1 MLEMLCQNTF
11 PFVLRQPFHL
21 DYRQLKNKLGI
32 SKWPETMVI
41 SMINAEITCF
51 DKALQRDIVLR
62 ASTHVYGPLCPQIT
76 LDLKS
81 QPLQEAMKCWTN
93 CELCS
98 SHLEMAACFTRSP

>member
-41 SMINAEITCF
+41 NM
-51 DKALQRDIVLR
+51 
-62 ASTHVYGPLCPQIT
+62 
-76 LDLKS
+76 KS
-81 QPLQEAMKCWTN
+81 
-93 CELCS
+93 
-98 SHLEMAACFTRSP
+98 